1 MCLNSVKVQQK
12 KNRINF
18 FFFIALAEID
28 SDVQLNRK
36 WIIVLYLFT
45 FRIYIF
51 YLHATLYHMYDTHT
65 ASSSCFS
72 TSFFFFCFVRLIFIK
87 CAHFFFLKKT
97 CFQHRNFSPHF
108 FVHDKECRMYETKH
122 KLLGGAESKSKKK
135 KQILERACFPFFHCT
150 VKWNRKATKK
160 WVAYR

>member
-1 MCLNSVKVQQK
+1 MHWPKSIRMYSSTENELSCYICSLFVY
-12 KNRINF
+12 I
-18 FFFIALAEID
+18 FFIYMLHSIICMIHTPLLHHVFQLLSFSFVS
-28 SDVQLNRK
+28 SD
-36 WIIVLYLFT
+36 LF
-45 FRIYIF
+45 
-51 YLHATLYHMYDTHT
+51 
-65 ASSSCFS
+65 SSS
-72 TSFFFFCFVRLIFIK
+72 VLI
-87 CAHFFFLKKT
+87 FFFLKKT

-160 WVAYR
+160 